1 MRTWAFAIF
10 LLACSEQKGPGPN
23 AQALVPKTP
32 ASAASAASAPPS
44 AEPAAPATVSV
55 EAGKSLYI
63 RICANCHGMD
73 GTGEQMR
80 KMWPTIGDLTS
91 GEMHGRLDDAALAL
105 QITNGK
111 NQMPGFGTMLKPEE
125 VKSVVAYVRTLKK

>member
-1 MRTWAFAIF
+1 MRAWAFAIF
-10 LLACSEQKGPGPN
+10 LFACSEQKGPGPN

-32 ASAASAASAPPS
+32 ASAASAPAETAP
-44 AEPAAPATVSV
+44 EPATVSV
-55 EAGKSLYI
+55 EAGKDLYI
-63 RICANCHGMD
+63 RICVNCHGAD
-73 GTGEQMR
+73 GTGDQMR

-91 GEMHGRLDDAALAL
+91 SEMHGRLDDAALAL
-105 QITNGK
+105 HITNGK